1 MTEAAT
7 VRHPASFRDPSG
19 FVFHRDGVL
28 YRQVNR
34 VYAPHWERFISSRLY
49 ERAEASGDLIQHE
62 MVDVEPAD
70 AALAHV
76 VIRPERIPF
85 VSYPYEWC
93 FGQLQAAALLT
104 LRLARLGLEHDMV
117 LKDASAYNVQFAGRR
132 PVWID
137 SLSFAI
143 YREGE
148 AWPAYR
154 QFCQHFLAPLALA
167 AKRDERLLRLLRTH
181 IDGVPLDLASTLL
194 PWRTRFSLPLL
205 AHVHLH
211 ARAQRRYAA
220 AAAPVRARPLSR
232 HRLRALL
239 DHLEA
244 CVRGLRWRPAGTEW
258 AEYAADAS
266 YADAALAAK
275 RDGVEAFLR
284 EAAPRL
290 VWDLGANRGD
300 MSRLASV
307 RGITTIALDADTA
320 AVEKNYRDSLRAQ
333 DAHLLPLVQDLGNP
347 SPASGW
353 NHAERD
359 SLLARGPADAV
370 LALALVHH
378 LCISNHVPFPE
389 LAAFLAR
396 AGNWLAIEFV
406 PKSDTQVQRLLR
418 NRDDVFAHYAQDAFE
433 QAFAARFEIL
443 RRMPLPGSERVL
455 YWMRAR

>member
-34 VYAPHWERFISSRLY
+34 VYAPHWERFVASRLY
-49 ERAEASGDLIQHE
+49 DHAAASGDLVRHD
-62 MVDVEPAD
+62 VVAVEPAD

-76 VIRPERIPF
+76 VIQPERIPF

-104 LRLARLGLEHDMV
+104 LRLARLGLDHDML
-117 LKDASAYNVQFAGRR
+117 LKDASAYNVQFVGTR

-148 AWPAYR
+148 AWVAYR

-167 AKRDERLLRLLRTH
+167 ARRDERLLRLLRTH
-181 IDGVPLDLASTLL
+181 LDGVPLDLASTLL

-220 AAAPVRARPLSR
+220 AAAPVRVRPLPR

-244 CVRGLRWRPAGTEW
+244 GVRGLRWRPAGTEW
-258 AEYAADAS
+258 SEYAMDAS
-266 YADAALAAK
+266 YGDAALASK
-275 RDGVEAFLR
+275 RASIVAFLQ
-284 EAAPRL
+284 EVAPRI
-290 VWDLGANRGD
+290 VWDLGANRGE
-300 MSRLASV
+300 MSRLASA
-307 RGITTIALDADTA
+307 RGITTVALDADAA
-320 AVEKNYRDSLRAQ
+320 AVEKSYRDAVQAQ

-353 NHAERD
+353 SHAERD

-378 LCISNHVPFPE
+378 LCISNHVPFTE

-396 AGNWLAIEFV
+396 AGRWLAIEFV
-406 PKSDTQVQRLLR
+406 PKSDAQVQRLLR
-418 NRDDVFAHYAQDAFE
+418 NRDDVFAHYTQDAFE
-433 QAFAARFEIL
+433 AAFGACFESRQRL
-443 RRMPLPGSERVL
+443 ALPESERVL
-455 YWMRAR
+455 YWMRTR